1 MKTQAGK
8 DKDAS
13 LETPLMQNLKRLMH
27 RQGWRAAPLSL
38 AAGLHASYVR
48 DILRGRARHPS
59 AERLERL
66 ARVLGVPLQDLT
78 GGGREDAAM
87 ALPPTPM
94 LRQNEPQTL
103 SEAMFGSRIDGDGNL
118 LLSVPRES
126 PLRGQATQLLSL
138 FAALPAS
145 RRKALLFWLLRE
157 QDLSGSED
165 HLSLWPSP
173 LEGEFI
179 SANLGETESR
189 RA

>member
-1 MKTQAGK
+1 MKTQAGN

-78 GGGREDAAM
+78 GGGRDGAAL
-87 ALPPTPM
+87 ALPSTSRPY
-94 LRQNEPQTL
+94 EPPTL
-103 SEAMFGSRIDGDGNL
+103 SEAMFGSRVDGDGNL

-126 PLRGQATQLLSL
+126 PLRAQATQLLSL
-138 FAALPAS
+138 FAVLPAP

-165 HLSLWPSP
+165 HLGLWPSP
-173 LEGEFI
+173 LDGEFI
-179 SANLGETESR
+179 NANLGEGETR